1 MMTNDTFNWSDY
13 KGNLKWL
20 PERTIYLT
28 KHGSHAYG
36 TNTPTSDLDLRGI
49 AIAPKEYYLGFHN
62 RFEQAE
68 SKGDPD
74 LVIFDI
80 KKFFHLAADCNPNAL
95 ELIFTDS
102 SDHLHVS
109 PVMQK
114 LLDNRHKFLSQRVK
128 HTFQGYAHAQ
138 MKRILTHRK
147 WLLEQEK
154 YEQPP
159 KREDFGLLPEREV
172 PKSQLE
178 AALAAVKK
186 VTDSWE
192 WRELEELSPSQRLAI
207 QDEFQRRLTALAT
220 GFVTKS
226 TVESPEVNGF
236 IPAAQLLG
244 FDSNFIEYLDKER
257 RYLAALREHKQ
268 YLEWK
273 KNRNPDRAAM
283 EAKFGYDGKHAMH
296 LVRLSRCCLELL
308 TTGELHVK
316 RDDAKELLSIRDGV
330 WKFDNL
336 KAWFQEQDKI
346 IEEAAKAS
354 SLPKRPD
361 IHFLDQL
368 CMEVIEEML

>member
-1 MMTNDTFNWSDY
+1 MSNTFDWSSY

-20 PERTIYLT
+20 PERTIYMT
-28 KHGSHAYG
+28 RHGSHAYG

-95 ELIFTDS
+95 EIIFTDP

-109 PVMQK
+109 LVMQK

-159 KREDFGLLPEREV
+159 KREDFGLRTMYQI
-172 PKSQLE
+172 PKPQLD
-178 AALAAVKK
+178 AAMAAVQK
-186 VTDSWE
+186 VLDGFE
-192 WRELEELSPSQRLAI
+192 WQKMDDFSPSQRIAI
-207 QDEFQRRLTALAT
+207 KEDFERRLSALALSYSGQEPDERT
-220 GFVTKS
+220 DGFV
-226 TVESPEVNGF
+226 
-236 IPAAQLLG
+236 AAAKLLG
-244 FDSNFIEYLDKER
+244 FESNFIHYLDKER

-316 RDDAKELLSIRDGV
+316 RQDAKELLSIRDGV

-368 CMEVIEEML
+368 CMEVIEGVL